1 MMTPSLFRRLGADRR
16 GVSAVEFALIAP
28 VLVLLYFGLTE
39 FCQAQMAQKRVNH
52 VAATIG
58 DLIAQNG
65 QLTRSDVDSF
75 LDAGDLIMSPYAPE
89 DLQLRVS
96 SVRRNGSKYTLVWSR
111 GSRWGGSLTATPA
124 ISDDIVADGKTVIVA
139 EAKYSYDSPTRY
151 VMGDG
156 FEFTHTAYLHPR
168 DGDVVLTD

>member
-1 MMTPSLFRRLGADRR
+1 MTPSLFRRLRADSR

-28 VLVLLYFGLTE
+28 VILLLYFGLTE
-39 FCQAQMAQKRVNH
+39 FCQAQKRVNH

-65 QLTRSDVDSF
+65 QLTSSEVTSF
-75 LDAGDLIMSPYAPE
+75 LQAGDLIMSPYAPE

-168 DGDVVLTD
+168 DGDVVLKD